1 MPIKSLLRPATT
13 QGERFRQIAY
23 AAVAVSGAL
32 LALAVTLRLGHK
44 ADTPF
49 TLSTY
54 HLWVTLAGLAGGFVG
69 LRVTEHFFGHPG
81 AWGVLRA
88 LGGIIIICLTAP
100 VITGSLALPLYGTMF
115 GPFMFGTTLV
125 ALPLLGIIWAVT
137 LLAVHLCLAPWRRE
151 RDSLFT
157 APRRV
162 TPGRAM
168 PPPIPPPPFTPRRG
182 SSGSP

>member
-1 MPIKSLLRPATT
+1 MPLKSLLRPATT
-13 QGERFRQIAY
+13 QGERYRQIAY
-23 AAVAVSGAL
+23 AAVAISGAL
-32 LALAVTLRLGHK
+32 LALAVTLRLGHRGN
-44 ADTPF
+44 AEQAVT
-49 TLSTY
+49 TY

-81 AWGVLRA
+81 AWGMLRA
-88 LGGIIIICLTAP
+88 LAGIVLICLTAP

-157 APRRV
+157 
-162 TPGRAM
+162 M
-168 PPPIPPPPFTPRRG
+168 PAAAASARITPRRG